1 MDTHMTTVEQTE
13 ISKEEKNNSLF
24 LNINS
29 FSRQKLSNWMT

>member
-13 ISKEEKNNSLF
+13 ISKGEKNNSLF

-29 FSRQKLSNWMT
+29 FSRQKLNKL